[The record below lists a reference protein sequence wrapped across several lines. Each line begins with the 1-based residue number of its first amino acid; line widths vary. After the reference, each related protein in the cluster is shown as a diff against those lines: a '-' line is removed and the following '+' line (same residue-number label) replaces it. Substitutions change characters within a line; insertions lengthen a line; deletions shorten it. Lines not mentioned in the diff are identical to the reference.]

1 MRSHRLS
8 IRTEYLQQ
16 HMEPICQFILT
27 CTADTHNAD
36 VALEACEFWLTFASL
51 DEDACTSD
59 MVDTVAQILSHLVPV
74 LLRDMVYL
82 PEQQEELKYRNQMD
96 HETEQS
102 TNKPVFHKV
111 KSKGRS
117 GDGGDDEDDDDDD
130 DFDDDEGNSWTLRK
144 CAAASLDC
152 LAGLYGPD
160 GILPPLLPAL
170 QEGLSSSDP
179 WIQEASILAL
189 GAIAEGCGEAMAPH
203 MSQLHPYLM
212 DLLQMPEGPQALPQV
227 KCIAAW
233 TIGRYATWAVE
244 QVQSGVQADL
254 LARMTEV
261 FLIRLGDQNR
271 RSQVS
276 CCSAF
281 GVVVEQAGDLM
292 IPYLEPT
299 LASLNNSLQRYE
311 GRSLLNLFDVLGIM
325 ADFVGPAIGEGNLPA
340 IYVPTLLKMWD
351 IVARQDPTDRT
362 LVPLL
367 ECLASITVACGM
379 NYQPYALE
387 TFDNAMAMIESVTL
401 HLTACGEMIENDEDA
416 DPIVCATDVLD
427 GLVEGLGHSFPAL
440 LASSKRY
447 GQVFDN
453 VLIGLVRHEVPGVRM
468 SGFAVVGDLA
478 RNAPSVLEPALFEL
492 LKESISNLDPS
503 HPTVCNNAVWAIG
516 EICLRCKGNPAPLV
530 PVAQNLVQS
539 LIALLMGNG
548 VSSGG
553 VGIPGLPENA
563 ATTTGRLAKVDPN
576 FVAVDLP
583 RFLLGWCD
591 GMARIHD
598 ATERRDAFEGFIKAL
613 YANPSAIQSAASKPA
628 DAISSVLFAI
638 VSWHMPENFDPSRIA
653 TVEFQPFPATEPDLG
668 EALRKLLQD
677 IKSSATEDTWIAV
690 ESQVPVNV
698 RILLREM
705 YQV

>member
-1 MRSHRLS
+1 MLYTRLS

-16 HMEPICQFILT
+16 HMEPICQFMLN
-27 CTADTHNAD
+27 CTADISNPE

-59 MVDTVAQILSHLVPV
+59 MVDQVAQILSHLVPV
-74 LLRDMVYL
+74 LLRGMVYL
-82 PEQQEELKYRNQMD
+82 PEQQEELKHRNEMD
-96 HETEQS
+96 QIADKS
-102 TNKPVFHKV
+102 ASKPVFHKM
-111 KSKGRS
+111 KSKAR
-117 GDGGDDEDDDDDD
+117 GGDDEDDDDD

-144 CAAASLDC
+144 CSAASMDC
-152 LAGLYGPD
+152 LASLYGPE
-160 GILPPLLPAL
+160 GMLPPLLSSL

-189 GAIAEGCGEAMAPH
+189 GAISEGCGEAMGAH
-203 MSQLHPYLM
+203 MAQLHLYLM
-212 DLLQMPEGPQALPQV
+212 NLLAAPEGPNTLPQV

-233 TIGRYATWAVE
+233 SIGRYATWAVE
-244 QVQSGVQADL
+244 QVQTGAQGDL

-261 FLIRLGDQNR
+261 FLTRLGDQNR

-281 GVVVEQAGDLM
+281 GVVIEQAGDLM

-299 LASLNNSLQRYE
+299 LSGLNNALQRYE

-351 IVARQDPTDRT
+351 ILARQDPTDRT

-367 ECLASITVACGM
+367 ECLASVAMVCGT

-387 TFDNAMAMIESVTL
+387 TFDNAMAMIETVTL
-401 HLTACGEMIENDEDA
+401 HLTASGEAIENDEDA
-416 DPIVCATDVLD
+416 DPIICATDVVD
-427 GLVEGLGHSFPAL
+427 GLVEGLGLNFPTL

-447 GQVFDN
+447 GQVFNN
-453 VLIGLVRHEVPGVRM
+453 VLLGLIQHEISGVRM

-478 RNAPSVLEPALFEL
+478 RNAPAVLEPALIEL
-492 LKESISNLDPS
+492 LKESITNLDPS
-503 HPTVCNNAVWAIG
+503 HPAVCNNAVWAIG
-516 EICLRCKGNPAPLV
+516 EICLRCEGNPAPLA
-530 PVAQNLVQS
+530 PVAPELVQS

-563 ATTTGRLAKVDPN
+563 ATTTGRLAKVNPN
-576 FVAVDLP
+576 FVAPDLP

-598 ATERRDAFEGFIKAL
+598 ATERRDAFQGFVQAV
-613 YANPSAIQSAASKPA
+613 YANPNAIQSAASKPA

-638 VSWHMPENFDPSRIA
+638 VSWHMPEDFDSSRIA
-653 TVEFQPFPATEPDLG
+653 TVQFQPFPPTEAELG
-668 EALRKLLQD
+668 EALKKLLQD
-677 IKSSATEDTWIAV
+677 IKSSAGEDTWKIV

-698 RILLREM
+698 RRLLREV